1 MCTTLIIRNKTTKYD
16 LEARRFSYLKKF
28 KVIASTGKV
37 MATVL
42 GYPRSEND
50 ALSGK
55 KGSTVTGA
63 YYANEIVY
71 TPATRGIEHKAK
83 SCDMWC
89 MWYC

>member
-1 MCTTLIIRNKTTKYD
+1 MCIRDRDTQGVKMTHS
-16 LEARRFSYLKKF
+16 LA
-28 KVIASTGKV
+28 
-37 MATVL
+37 
-42 GYPRSEND
+42 
-50 ALSGK
+50 K

-83 SCDMWC
+83 SCDMGC